1 MSKVESILIES
12 LQESLLWDWVV
23 LTKKAYDI
31 VCEIA
36 HVFANQEADVAA
48 NNLLIVDY
56 VVSELLSNPLSIC
69 NICKFVSLAY
79 KHGNRHIN
87 ILERNQSCMLLLAN
101 VKPVRIVICPYL
113 EPIFSDILGIV

>member
-12 LQESLLWDWVV
+12 LQEGLLLDWVI
-23 LTKKAYDI
+23 LTKKTYDI

-36 HVFANQEADVAA
+36 HVFAKQEADVAA

-69 NICKFVSLAY
+69 NVCKFVSLAY
-79 KHGNRHIN
+79 KHGNRYIN
-87 ILERNQSCMLLLAN
+87 VLEWDQSCMLLLAN
-101 VKPVRIVICPYL
+101 VEPVRVVICPYL
-113 EPIFSDILGIV
+113 EPIFSDILSIV